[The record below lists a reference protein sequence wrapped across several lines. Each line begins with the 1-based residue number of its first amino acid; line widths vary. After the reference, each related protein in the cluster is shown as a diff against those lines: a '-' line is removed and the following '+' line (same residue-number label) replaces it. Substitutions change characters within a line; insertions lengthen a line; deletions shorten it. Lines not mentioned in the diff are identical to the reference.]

1 MTKELDDVMSG
12 LPIRRRRWINMRA
25 KVLAKLL
32 AKIARWGPKSK
43 HLQLRVNR
51 RRKP

>member
-1 MTKELDDVMSG
+1 MTKTLDDLMAA
-12 LPIRRRRWINMRA
+12 LPARQRRGINMRA

-32 AKIARWGPKSK
+32 AKIARRGVTAK